1 MQNIKEKINKVLL
14 IKENLEKDMSWLK
27 KGKKKFP
34 ARNAYGRAVAGGKKG
49 IYFGKNV
56 VIEPNVYFDVSEG
69 EIVIDDETK
78 IKAGSILR
86 GPLYIGLHSTVNSLA
101 EVSSSRIGDHC
112 KVGGEVDHVF
122 MQSYSNKQ
130 HYGYLGWSY
139 IGSWVNVGG
148 GTSIATLKNTYTNL
162 KVDNFDTGSQF
173 FGCIMNDYVKTA
185 INTSVFC
192 GKIIGESAHLY
203 GTVTEDVPAFTS
215 HVRAGVFY
223 EIPLEVAENI
233 QIAMT
238 KRRNVKWTDADSKNF
253 EKLFKETAKD
263 RKLAKVKKGKLSFK

>member
-14 IKENLEKDMSWLK
+14 IRENLEKDMSWLA
-27 KGKKKFP
+27 KGKKKF
-34 ARNAYGRAVAGGKKG
+34 KKG

-56 VIEPNVYFDVSEG
+56 VIEPNVFFDTSEG
-69 EIVIDDETK
+69 EIIIDHETK

-101 EVSSSRIGDHC
+101 EISCSRIGDHC
-112 KVGGEVDHVF
+112 KIGGEVDHVF

-139 IGSWVNVGG
+139 VGSWVNIGG
-148 GTSIATLKNTYTNL
+148 GTSIATLKNTYSNV
-162 KVDNFDTGSQF
+162 KVGDIDTGSQF
-173 FGCIMNDYVKTA
+173 FGSIMGDYVKTA
-185 INTSVFC
+185 VNTSIFC

-215 HVRAGVFY
+215 HVRPGVFY
-223 EIPLEVAENI
+223 EIPLEIAEKI

-238 KRRNVKWTDADSKNF
+238 KRRNVKWTATDSKNF
-253 EKLFKETAKD
+253 EKLHKDTESD
-263 RKLAKVKKGKLSFK
+263 RKLAKAQKGKFSFK